1 MAGWGEYQHG
11 GVSDTTESFI
21 PLKCW
26 PLNPWQRKKQMEM
39 GPSGVLKHC
48 DGKGGRLFIV
58 LLPSDPLLF
67 DWLCP
72 QDERSRTLSPIFMC
86 SDEAP
91 FKSQLICHN
100 QPAICSTEPTTP
112 ANQPQTPG
120 NPSWHTG
127 AFLSHNPLP
136 PPSDLMSTSSSL
148 HFHLP
153 SFLYL
158 PMARGCG
165 AHGDLGWG
173 PSDPLHHYLRCD

>member
-1 MAGWGEYQHG
+1 MGRVSTWGRLRHYRKFHPSQ
-11 GVSDTTESFI
+11 VLALESW
-21 PLKCW
+21 K
-26 PLNPWQRKKQMEM
+26 RKKQMEM

-72 QDERSRTLSPIFMC
+72 QDERSRTLSPVFMC

-100 QPAICSTEPTTP
+100 QPAICSTDPTTP

-136 PPSDLMSTSSSL
+136 PSL
-148 HFHLP
+148 CSHVYKFLP
-153 SFLYL
+153 PLSPTLL
-158 PMARGCG
+158 PLPP
-165 AHGDLGWG
+165 HG
-173 PSDPLHHYLRCD
+173 